1 MFESYIDKVQVV
13 RLMEDYVPKDE
24 KNEKA
29 VGGKFFIPKYQRGY
43 RWTSLQVE

>member
-1 MFESYIDKVQVV
+1 MFEGYIDKVQVV

-29 VGGKFFIPKYQRGY
+29 VGI
-43 RWTSLQVE
+43 TSGQSGGNSLWPS

>member
-1 MFESYIDKVQVV
+1 MFEGYIDKVQVV

-29 VGGKFFIPKYQRGY
+29 VGGKFFIPKYQRRY
-43 RWTSLQVE
+43 C